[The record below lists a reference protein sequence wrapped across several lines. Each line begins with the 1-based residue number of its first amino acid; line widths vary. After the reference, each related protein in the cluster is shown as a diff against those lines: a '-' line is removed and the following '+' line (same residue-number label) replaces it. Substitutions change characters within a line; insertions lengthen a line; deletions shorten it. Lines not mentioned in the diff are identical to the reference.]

1 MAVFFIQF
9 QLTKTISCSLPNLNT
24 DGTITRTHLK
34 RQIKC
39 CALLH
44 CTQCKHYLHNGSL
57 LPAQSN
63 ITNNVTALRVGGLP
77 HHCNNEQIYHSS
89 HNTLGRSICCLA
101 GVEAHTVNM
110 LLVMC
115 ERHSVMESSATRFQD
130 YNGKKKGKKNPV
142 FCHRID
148 ITLCHK

>member
-1 MAVFFIQF
+1 MFFIQF
-9 QLTKTISCSLPNLNT
+9 QLTKAISCSLLNLNT
-24 DGTITRTHLK
+24 DGTIT

-63 ITNNVTALRVGGLP
+63 ITNNVTALRMRGLP
-77 HHCNNEQIYHSS
+77 HHCNNEQIYHPS
-89 HNTLGRSICCLA
+89 HNTLGRRICCLA
-101 GVEAHTVNM
+101 GVEAHTVNK

-130 YNGKKKGKKNPV
+130 YNENKKGKKNPQ
-142 FCHRID
+142 CSATELIL
-148 ITLCHK
+148 LCVINK